1 MKEKPIN
8 FFKKAWER
16 LTCRHVYSTRE
27 YNGWFYDNPVD
38 ASMDVRTHVYIQ
50 SCTKCG
56 HKRVTMTYEEPV
68 EPQNRKR

>member
-16 LTCRHVYSTRE
+16 LTCR
-27 YNGWFYDNPVD
+27 
-38 ASMDVRTHVYIQ
+38 HVYIQ